1 MPTYPRQYTFEQ
13 YERVALLEGL
23 VKHFERQIAQARQA
37 GNPGRE
43 RRKQQERDVY
53 QDRLDALKN

>member
-1 MPTYPRQYTFEQ
+1 MPVYPKQYTFEK
-13 YERVALLEGL
+13 YERVSMLESL
-23 VKHFERQIAQARQA
+23 VRYFERQIAQARQA